1 MIVQFLHRLLE
12 ALNKRTAEAAGAGE
26 SDTSLISKAT
36 QVPPGLLQCLISP
49 VAGKKFWNFPEDS
62 GRGS

>member
-1 MIVQFLHRLLE
+1 MIVQFLLRLLE

-36 QVPPGLLQCLISP
+36 QVPSGLLQFLFLLRE
-49 VAGKKFWNFPEDS
+49 KLT
-62 GRGS
+62 